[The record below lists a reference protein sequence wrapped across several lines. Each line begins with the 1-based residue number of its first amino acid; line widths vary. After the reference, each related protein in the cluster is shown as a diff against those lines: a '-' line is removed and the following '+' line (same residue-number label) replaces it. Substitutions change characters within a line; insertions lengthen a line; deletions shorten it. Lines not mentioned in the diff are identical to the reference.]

1 MKGPSRVWCKT
12 WTIQKLGGGDRKGE
26 MAKFLA
32 WPRPSPPPNPAN
44 RHNPKACKICRLQ
57 KLTVWKDDFRKW
69 QILWEAKAVVS
80 GCHQGLGTRCV
91 LSGCGEWAGDAKLKA
106 WFHAESLLAMVQRRL
121 TTSSFKNRA
130 RDRSIL
136 ATSRNSGTNGNV
148 YLAIKELREML
159 LLAPPPTNQTM
170 ALLMGLKSYGPFL

>member
-1 MKGPSRVWCKT
+1 
-12 WTIQKLGGGDRKGE
+12 
-26 MAKFLA
+26 
-32 WPRPSPPPNPAN
+32 
-44 RHNPKACKICRLQ
+44 
-57 KLTVWKDDFRKW
+57 
-69 QILWEAKAVVS
+69 
-80 GCHQGLGTRCV
+80 
-91 LSGCGEWAGDAKLKA
+91 
-106 WFHAESLLAMVQRRL
+106 MVQRRL